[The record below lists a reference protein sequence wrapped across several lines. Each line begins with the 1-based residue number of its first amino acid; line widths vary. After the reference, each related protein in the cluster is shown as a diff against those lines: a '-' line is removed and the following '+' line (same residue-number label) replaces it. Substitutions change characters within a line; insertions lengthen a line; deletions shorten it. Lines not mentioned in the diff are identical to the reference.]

1 IAELKSKILQTN
13 DAFKF
18 DFDLLHANRLSAE
31 DLKKSLIALPAIA
44 SKRLVVLRDIE
55 KLSPQNKDLIL
66 EFIDKDESCIDLILD
81 ANQVDGRSAFMKKVT
96 DKAKVVRFAVHE
108 KANVFDMT
116 KIMLRS
122 PAEALK
128 MLTQLLEEGSHPLQ
142 ILGGLV
148 WFWGKSRERLSP
160 AQFKKGLLALQ
171 EADLNIKRSRTR
183 PEHSLEILIVK
194 LASLK
199 SG

>member
-1 IAELKSKILQTN
+1 MIYLFLGDDNLAKDQKIAELKSKILQTN

-81 ANQVDGRSAFMKKVT
+81 ANQVDGRSAFMKK
-96 DKAKVVRFAVHE
+96 
-108 KANVFDMT
+108 
-116 KIMLRS
+116 S
-122 PAEALK
+122 
-128 MLTQLLEEGSHPLQ
+128 Q
-142 ILGGLV
+142 I
-148 WFWGKSRERLSP
+148 KRRLSVLP
-160 AQFKKGLLALQ
+160 CMKKPMCL
-171 EADLNIKRSRTR
+171 T
-183 PEHSLEILIVK
+183 
-194 LASLK
+194 
-199 SG
+199 

>member
-1 IAELKSKILQTN
+1 
-13 DAFKF
+13 
-18 DFDLLHANRLSAE
+18 
-31 DLKKSLIALPAIA
+31 
-44 SKRLVVLRDIE
+44 
-55 KLSPQNKDLIL
+55 
-66 EFIDKDESCIDLILD
+66 
-81 ANQVDGRSAFMKKVT
+81 
-96 DKAKVVRFAVHE
+96 
-108 KANVFDMT
+108 MT